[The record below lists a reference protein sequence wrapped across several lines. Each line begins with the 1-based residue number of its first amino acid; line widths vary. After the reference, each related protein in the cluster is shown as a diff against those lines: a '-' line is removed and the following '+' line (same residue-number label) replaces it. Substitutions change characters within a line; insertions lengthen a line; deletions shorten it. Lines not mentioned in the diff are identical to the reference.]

1 MNQRYHIKMSQ
12 LNEYRDATK
21 TMCIHKGW
29 DKVNVNTVW
38 LLLTEE
44 IGELASAIRQHTKTF
59 KKTNLRKERG
69 IDVQMEMGDVFSYLF
84 QIASM
89 LNIDLDEMWQ
99 KHQLKIDQKNYVM

>member
-1 MNQRYHIKMSQ
+1 MIQ
-12 LNEYRDATK
+12 LNEYRDATM
-21 TMCIHKGW
+21 TMCRYKGW

-59 KKTNLRKERG
+59 KKTNLRKDKG

-89 LNIDLDEMWQ
+89 LNVDLDEMWQ
-99 KHQLKIDQKNYVM
+99 KHQLKIDQKNYVT

>member
-1 MNQRYHIKMSQ
+1 MIQ

-21 TMCIHKGW
+21 MMCIHKGW

-44 IGELASAIRQHTKTF
+44 IGELASAIRQHSKTF
-59 KKTNLRKERG
+59 KKSNLKKERG

-99 KHQLKIDQKNYVM
+99 KHQLKIDQKNYVT